1 MVWTKMV
8 TTSLFIGA
16 TMIDYSTEV
25 HTFLFDYLNQV
36 IFVPLVPL
44 WLLPVLIY
52 LRENWILYLL

>member
-25 HTFLFDYLNQV
+25 HTFLFDV

-44 WLLPVLIY
+44 CLLPVLIY